1 MAWFSTQKAGTAWRG
16 FVERLLCRRKG
27 GAMPYQDE
35 FARAKKVAG
44 VRIAFY
50 IHLTAYTVV
59 NALLIIINLAT
70 STRHFWFMWPLL
82 GWGVG
87 LVAHALAT
95 FALPAV
101 PGV

>member
-1 MAWFSTQKAGTAWRG
+1 MQ
-16 FVERLLCRRKG
+16 
-27 GAMPYQDE
+27 YQDE

-87 LVAHALAT
+87 LVAHAFAT

-101 PGV
+101 PGVKRRMIEKQMRKKDFKQP